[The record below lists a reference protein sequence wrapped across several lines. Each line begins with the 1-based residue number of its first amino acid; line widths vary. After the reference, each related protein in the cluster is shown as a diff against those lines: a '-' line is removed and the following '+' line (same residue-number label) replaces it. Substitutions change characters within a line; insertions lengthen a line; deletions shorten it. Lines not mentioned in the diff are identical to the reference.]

1 MSHTSDDIPTV
12 QPVPPRVLPVQY
24 LPPPPRRGGGV
35 FRALLVLLLFGSL
48 ALNVM
53 LVCGGLMIRGIGV
66 SESDYSALPVHEKYL
81 GGSASAGDKVA
92 VVRIEGTIMEGMLTF
107 AHKQIEEAAKDR
119 SVKAV
124 VVRIES
130 PGGTIT
136 ASDDLHRRLVHLR
149 DGTTPKLQEKGT
161 DPKPLVV
168 SMGAMAAS
176 GGYYVAMPAALDPKK
191 PEEKKIFAE
200 RTTITGSI
208 GVYAAFPNAAEF
220 AKNHGIEMDMIKAGD
235 VKGSGSLFHK
245 MSPQERQPWEDMV
258 ENAYHQFLS
267 IVEDGRPALK
277 GKLTDDLFEPKTIP
291 VHDDKG
297 NVVTENGQPKTATY
311 TRKRADG
318 GIYTA
323 EEAKRYGL
331 IDAIGTVEDAAAEAA
346 REAGLTRYKV
356 VHYVRPPSLLGLFSG
371 SDVSAAERLD
381 LGRLANVL
389 GPRVWYIV
397 PQAELSARLSLGRG
411 Q

>member
-1 MSHTSDDIPTV
+1 
-12 QPVPPRVLPVQY
+12 VLPVQY
-24 LPPPPRRGGGV
+24 IAPPPRRGGGF

-48 ALNVM
+48 ALNIM
-53 LVCGGLMIRGIGV
+53 LICGGLLIRGIGV
-66 SESDYSALPVHEKYL
+66 SESDYSALPVRERHL
-81 GGSASAGDKVA
+81 GGSTSAADKVA
-92 VVRIEGTIMEGMLTF
+92 VVRIEGTIMEGLLAF
-107 AHKQIEEAAKDR
+107 ANKQIEEAAKDR
-119 SVKAV
+119 EVKAV

-149 DGTTPKLQEKGT
+149 DGTTPRLQDRGS

-176 GGYYVAMPAALDPKK
+176 GGYYIAMPAALDPKK
-191 PEEKKIFAE
+191 PEAKKLFAE

-208 GVYAAFPNAAEF
+208 GVYAAFPNVADF

-267 IVEDGRPALK
+267 VVEQGRPALK
-277 GKLTDDLFEPKTIP
+277 GKLTEDLFEPRTIP
-291 VHDDKG
+291 LHDDRG
-297 NVVTENGQPKTATY
+297 NVMTENGQPKTATY

-318 GIYTA
+318 GIFTA
-323 EEAKRYGL
+323 EDAKRYGL

-346 REAGLTRYKV
+346 RQAGLSTYKT

-371 SDVSAAERLD
+371 SEASAAGRID

-397 PQAELSARLSLGRG
+397 PQAEFSALLSSNRG